1 MQCITSLQ
9 NNSLALDIHVQPR
22 SSRNR
27 VAGLHGS
34 AVKVCVTAPPV
45 DNKANAA
52 VIKLLASFFGVPR
65 SSLAI
70 KSGSQG
76 RSKRVLISNL
86 DLQEARKRLSQ
97 ALTDIEGTIP

>member
-70 KSGSQG
+70 KSGSQS
-76 RSKRVLISNL
+76 RFKKVLISNL
-86 DLQEARKRLSQ
+86 SLAEAEKALSRV
-97 ALTDIEGTIP
+97 LPDTKGTTP